1 MASTM
6 YGFEAKR
13 KHKTPK
19 DGKLNGLHNGYLGFS
34 KLLVFDPQKWELS
47 FLKIKFLQYQNFC
60 RYPNNGIHKT
70 KLYSYNQFTKF

>member
-19 DGKLNGLHNGYLGFS
+19 DGKLNGLHNGHLRFS
-34 KLLVFDPQKWELS
+34 KLLVFDPQKWELPFFS
-47 FLKIKFLQYQNFC
+47 KLKSYKINFLHIS
-60 RYPNNGIHKT
+60 NNGIHKT
-70 KLYSYNQFTKF
+70 KLYSYNQFT

>member
-19 DGKLNGLHNGYLGFS
+19 DGKLNGLHNGYLGFWKS
-34 KLLVFDPQKWELS
+34 LVFDPQNE
-47 FLKIKFLQYQNFC
+47 NF
-60 RYPNNGIHKT
+60 HFS
-70 KLYSYNQFTKF
+70 KLNSYNIKISADIQTTEYLKQNCIATTS

>member
-19 DGKLNGLHNGYLGFS
+19 NAKLNGLHNGFLGFP
-34 KLLVFDPQKWELS
+34 KFLVFDPPKSKLP
-47 FLKIKFLQYQNFC
+47 FLKIESYNIKIFEDIQ
-60 RYPNNGIHKT
+60 NNGIHIT
-70 KLYSYNQFTKF
+70 ELYSYNQFTKF